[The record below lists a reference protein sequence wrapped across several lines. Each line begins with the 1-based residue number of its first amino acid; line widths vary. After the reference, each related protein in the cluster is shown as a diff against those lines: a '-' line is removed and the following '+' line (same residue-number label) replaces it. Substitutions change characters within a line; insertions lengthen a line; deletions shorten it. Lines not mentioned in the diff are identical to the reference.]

1 MFPNQYQE
9 RAGEDKKYMRILV
22 TGGAGFIGSNFI
34 KYILSKYD
42 YTIVNYDNLTYA
54 GNLQNLR
61 TIENNSNYHFVLGD
75 IRNDPILINTVC
87 DYGVD
92 TIVNFAAETH
102 VDRSIDDPEVFVK
115 SNVNGTYNLVSLFFE
130 DFGIQK
136 YIQISTDEVYGE
148 LTDSTSKFTE
158 ETPIEPNSPYSATKA
173 SADLICRSFFETY
186 GFPIIITRC
195 SNNYG
200 EDQYPEK
207 LIPLMID
214 NAINDE
220 KLPVYGSGDNVR
232 DWIHVLDHCEA
243 IDTVLHK
250 GRNGEVYNIG
260 GNCEK
265 TNLEIIEIILKELGK
280 SKDLIEFVE
289 DRPGHD
295 WRYAMDISKI
305 QNELGWTPKIS
316 LEDGLRKLIK
326 GRTSN
331 V

>member
-1 MFPNQYQE
+1 LFPNQCQE

-61 TIENNSNYHFVLGD
+61 TIENNPNYHFVLGD

-136 YIQISTDEVYGE
+136 YIQISK
-148 LTDSTSKFTE
+148 TS
-158 ETPIEPNSPYSATKA
+158 
-173 SADLICRSFFETY
+173 
-186 GFPIIITRC
+186 
-195 SNNYG
+195 SN
-200 EDQYPEK
+200 
-207 LIPLMID
+207 
-214 NAINDE
+214 
-220 KLPVYGSGDNVR
+220 
-232 DWIHVLDHCEA
+232 
-243 IDTVLHK
+243 
-250 GRNGEVYNIG
+250 
-260 GNCEK
+260 
-265 TNLEIIEIILKELGK
+265 
-280 SKDLIEFVE
+280 F
-289 DRPGHD
+289 
-295 WRYAMDISKI
+295 
-305 QNELGWTPKIS
+305 
-316 LEDGLRKLIK
+316 
-326 GRTSN
+326 
-331 V
+331 

>member
-115 SNVNGTYNLVSLFFE
+115 SNVNGTYNLVSLFLKTLVFRNI
-130 DFGIQK
+130 FK
-136 YIQISTDEVYGE
+136 YQ
-148 LTDSTSKFTE
+148 
-158 ETPIEPNSPYSATKA
+158 
-173 SADLICRSFFETY
+173 
-186 GFPIIITRC
+186 
-195 SNNYG
+195 
-200 EDQYPEK
+200 
-207 LIPLMID
+207 LMKCME
-214 NAINDE
+214 N
-220 KLPVYGSGDNVR
+220 
-232 DWIHVLDHCEA
+232 
-243 IDTVLHK
+243 
-250 GRNGEVYNIG
+250 
-260 GNCEK
+260 
-265 TNLEIIEIILKELGK
+265 
-280 SKDLIEFVE
+280 
-289 DRPGHD
+289 
-295 WRYAMDISKI
+295 
-305 QNELGWTPKIS
+305 
-316 LEDGLRKLIK
+316 
-326 GRTSN
+326 
-331 V
+331 